1 MKIEKLKIEV
11 TGKDL
16 QTLMDHK
23 VPEIENLSDLK
34 LLLEE
39 NQIVV
44 SCRYSVPIMGNIS
57 VTVNIVPE
65 VKDSNSIAMHLNVT
79 GAAGMVTGVL
89 MKLIDS
95 KINDLDFISREKN
108 SLFFRADNLLKHYGI
123 EGKGSIESIC
133 VKDHLVFLELSG
145 ECSLDQLF

>member
-11 TGKDL
+11 TEKDL

-23 VPEIENLSDLK
+23 IPEIENLSDLK

-108 SLFFRADNLLKHYGI
+108 SLFFKADNLLKLYGI
-123 EGKGSIESIC
+123 EGMGSIESI
-133 VKDHLVFLELSG
+133 
-145 ECSLDQLF
+145 